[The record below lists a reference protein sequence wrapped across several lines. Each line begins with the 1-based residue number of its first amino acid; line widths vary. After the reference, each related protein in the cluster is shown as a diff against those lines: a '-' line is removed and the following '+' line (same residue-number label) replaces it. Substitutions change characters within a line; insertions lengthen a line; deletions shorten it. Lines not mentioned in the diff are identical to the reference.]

1 MRGSWF
7 FIMRLLSFALL
18 VAPLLAATLPASVHS
33 SALPE
38 SPVATTTDT
47 VLVFPFENTSKRPE
61 YNWIGESFSE
71 MLSELL
77 DLGADVVSI
86 RPDERNLAYER
97 EGLPVAAILTRATS
111 IKIGERAGAD
121 LVIAGTYRVD
131 GTEKGKE
138 TVTVAARLIDI
149 REGRVVGR
157 ELNRG
162 GKLSDLQEIQGEMAY
177 EIMKQRNPSL
187 PFSKDDLIGSATK
200 VPVDAFA
207 DFMKAVTTA
216 DRKNKALFLSRAIET
231 YSKERKDQG
240 QYTQAIFEL
249 GRLSFLDGN
258 WQDAVKTLQL
268 VDSRYPRAT
277 EAAFYVGVSQA
288 NLKQNDQAL
297 KTFTDLVPRMPLY
310 EVYNNAGVVY
320 VRAGRYDDANIY
332 LKPAAEAATRDLDT
346 QFNYGYSLYLKGDF
360 GAAADQL
367 QKAIRRK
374 AADGEPVRL
383 SAMDGEA
390 YYLLWKACERTGR
403 SAEAAEALDQAKRHL
418 PSFAQWETKK
428 SIPEL
433 SRLKTRFSRAA
444 LIRLKRDRDAATA
457 VPSATGSA
465 EASIAANDSMVRARE
480 FYQAGR
486 DREALDELG
495 RVLQSNPDNAEA
507 HLLRGRAFE
516 RMGDYDRSIEALKA
530 ATFWDPK
537 SVAGYVLLGRIYVFR
552 NDCASAQAAV
562 RKALQLDPSQSDVQA
577 LKRTI
582 DGKCGSQ

>member
-1 MRGSWF
+1 MAGS
-7 FIMRLLSFALL
+7 SSVL
-18 VAPLLAATLPASVHS
+18 VARAAEIPAS
-33 SALPE
+33 
-38 SPVATTTDT
+38 PVVAATDT

-86 RPDERNLAYER
+86 RPEERDLAYER

-111 IKIGERAGAD
+111 IKVGERAGAD

-131 GTEKGKE
+131 GLELGKE

-177 EIMKQRNPSL
+177 EIMKQRNPAL
-187 PFSKDDLIGSATK
+187 PFSKDDLVSTATK
-200 VPVDAFA
+200 VPVAAFA
-207 DFMKAVTTA
+207 DFMKAVTTS
-216 DRKNKALFLSRAIET
+216 DRKNKALFLSRSIET

-240 QYTQAIFEL
+240 QFTQAIFEL
-249 GRLSFLDGN
+249 GRLSFIEGK
-258 WQDAVKTLQL
+258 WQDAIRMLQL
-268 VDSRYPRAT
+268 IDNKYPRVT
-277 EAAFYVGVSQA
+277 EAVFYIGVAHA

-297 KTFTDLVPRMPLY
+297 KVFTDLVPKMPLY

-346 QFNYGYSLYLKGDF
+346 QFNYGYSLWLKGDHA
-360 GAAADQL
+360 AAADQL
-367 QKAIRRK
+367 QKAVRRK
-374 AADGEPVRL
+374 AADGEPLRFTAL
-383 SAMDGEA
+383 DGETF
-390 YYLLWKACERTGR
+390 YLLWKASERAGR
-403 SAEAAEALDQAKRHL
+403 AAEAAEALDQAKRHL

-428 SIPEL
+428 AIPDL
-433 SRLKTRFSRAA
+433 TRLKTRFSRAA
-444 LIRLKRDRDAATA
+444 LIRLKRDRESVAALPA
-457 VPSATGSA
+457 SAGGTDGSA
-465 EASIAANDSMVRARE
+465 GVADSMGRARE
-480 FYQAGR
+480 YFQAGR

-495 RVLQSNPDNAEA
+495 RVLQVNPDNAEA
-507 HLLRGRAFE
+507 HLLRGRVFE
-516 RMGDYDRSIEALKA
+516 RTGEYDRAIEALKA

-537 SVAGYVLLGRIYVFR
+537 SVPGYVLLGRIYAFR
-552 NDCASAQAAV
+552 NDCPNAQASV
-562 RKALQLDPSQSDVQA
+562 RKALQLDPSAADAQA
-577 LKRTI
+577 LKRTV
-582 DGKCGSQ
+582 DTKCGG